1 VSTARPAPG
10 RSAVATQPAASA
22 SRRRTAAA
30 LRLARTWLGGALGI
44 VLLLGLWEWAVRA
57 FAVPV
62 YLLPAPSVIRTQMG
76 LDAALLW
83 RNLQPTL
90 IEALGGFVLG
100 NAVAIVLAAVFVHSP
115 AVQRAL
121 FPLAIGLRTVPLV
134 AITPLLLVWL
144 GSGYAPK
151 VVIAA
156 LISFFPTLVNMTRG
170 LSALDRQALD
180 LLHTLSASA
189 WQIFWKVR
197 WPSSLPYLFSALK
210 IASTS
215 CVLGAV
221 IAEWIGADRGLG
233 YLVVAS
239 TFEFKIARLWA
250 TIAVTSALALAAFL
264 AVAVAER
271 VFVPWR
277 DEAERPGA

>member
-1 VSTARPAPG
+1 VRAAPGVAGAAARPA
-10 RSAVATQPAASA
+10 AAGTG
-22 SRRRTAAA
+22 RRTRAAV
-30 LRLARTWLGGALGI
+30 RQARSWLGGALG
-44 VLLLGLWEWAVRA
+44 VLLLLGLWEWAVRA
-57 FAVPV
+57 LSVPV
-62 YLLPAPSVIRTQMG
+62 YLLPAPSVIWAQVRI
-76 LDAALLW
+76 DAALLW

-90 IEALGGFVLG
+90 IEAAGGFVLG
-100 NAVAIVLAAVFVHSP
+100 NAVAILLAALFVHSP

-144 GSGYAPK
+144 GGGYAPK

-180 LLHTLSASA
+180 LLHTLSASP
-189 WQIFWKVR
+189 WQVFWKVR

-210 IASTS
+210 IAATS

-250 TIAVTSALALAAFL
+250 TVAVTSALALAAFL
-264 AVAVAER
+264 AVVLAER

-277 DEAERPGA
+277 DAADGPGA

>member
-1 VSTARPAPG
+1 MRAAPG
-10 RSAVATQPAASA
+10 LTGAAGRSPAAGA
-22 SRRRTAAA
+22 GRRTRAV
-30 LRLARTWLGGALGI
+30 LRQARSWLGGALG
-44 VLLLGLWEWAVRA
+44 VLLLLGLWEWAVRA
-57 FAVPV
+57 LSVPV
-62 YLLPAPSVIRTQMG
+62 YLLPAPSVIWAQVRI
-76 LDAALLW
+76 DAALLW

-90 IEALGGFVLG
+90 IEAAGGFVLG
-100 NAVAIVLAAVFVHSP
+100 NAVAILLAALFVHSP

-144 GSGYAPK
+144 GGGYAPK

-180 LLHTLSASA
+180 LLHTLSASP
-189 WQIFWKVR
+189 WQVFWKVR

-210 IASTS
+210 IAATS

-264 AVAVAER
+264 AVVLAER

-277 DEAERPGA
+277 DAADGPGA

>member
-1 VSTARPAPG
+1 VAPG
-10 RSAVATQPAASA
+10 SAGAAGQAPARAA
-22 SRRRTAAA
+22 AGRRTRAA
-30 LRLARTWLGGALGI
+30 LRLTRTWLGGALGVI
-44 VLLLGLWEWAVRA
+44 LLLAVWEGAVRA
-57 FAVPV
+57 LSVPV
-62 YLLPAPSVIRTQMG
+62 YLLPAPSVIWAQMRI
-76 LDAALLW
+76 DAALLW
-83 RNLQPTL
+83 RHLQPTL
-90 IEALGGFVLG
+90 LEAAGGFVLG
-100 NAVAIVLAAVFVHSP
+100 NAVAILLAALFVHSP

-151 VVIAA
+151 IVIAA

-180 LLHTLSASA
+180 LLHTLSASS
-189 WQIFWKVR
+189 WQVFWKVR

-210 IASTS
+210 IAATS

-250 TIAVTSALALAAFL
+250 TIAVTSALALAAFS
-264 AVAVAER
+264 AVVLAER

-277 DEAERPGA
+277 DAADEPGA